1 MSKVFAIIIPIFS
14 ILITTLVIVLSKDNG
29 STRINKKRNLVLL
42 GMGLLVFLIIA
53 GVFFLFK

>member
-1 MSKVFAIIIPIFS
+1 MSKLFAIIIPIFS

>member
-1 MSKVFAIIIPIFS
+1 MSKLFAIIIPIFS

-42 GMGLLVFLIIA
+42 GMGLLVFLLIA